1 MRRFGGVLEHPKES
15 TLFDHC
21 GLPKPGDAPDAW
33 GGYTL
38 AVDQFHF
45 GHRARKPTWLY
56 IVGVEREQLPPI
68 PQRRGVPTHCI
79 RPSKAYPRLPS
90 VTKAEREHTPEPLS
104 RWLVEVA
111 RRAGFRLHVED
122 APEAPPVLQHAPK
135 AGDWRLTKR
144 AGQLAV
150 IAREAVDERQMELLA

>member
-1 MRRFGGVLEHPKES
+1 
-15 TLFDHC
+15 
-21 GLPKPGDAPDAW
+21 
-33 GGYTL
+33 
-38 AVDQFHF
+38 
-45 GHRARKPTWLY
+45 
-56 IVGVEREQLPPI
+56 VGVEREQLPAI

-111 RRAGFRLHVED
+111 RRAGFRLQIED
-122 APEAPPVLQHAPK
+122 APDVPPVLQHAPK

-144 AGQLAV
+144 RGQLEV
-150 IAREAVDERQMELLA
+150 IAREGRDSRQMDLLPA